1 MSTSSERGGLEE
13 APPAQDRRDRISRRG
28 GRSSGER
35 GRSFP
40 LFAALSVVSLLA
52 YLAVGQPVR
61 AFLAKA
67 SELLDTFLRVVA

>member
-1 MSTSSERGGLEE
+1 MSTSSEPGGLEE
-13 APPAQDRRDRISRRG
+13 APPAQDRGTSRRG

-35 GRSFP
+35 GGSFP

-67 SELLDTFLRVVA
+67 SELVDTFLRVVA